1 MTKNIKM
8 EKGVGGLNIL
18 LSVIVM
24 IFVIGILIMTFVLTG
39 TKIGESNA
47 AYDLGAGSSSHVN
60 ESHVM
65 SNAGFN
71 LDDYSLRNVVCT
83 LTLVKNHSNGVTIT
97 SGNYTQNN
105 CFLNATAT
113 SIFKTATWNVTYTSV
128 YDVSNGVGTTINDT
142 SNSLADVVDWF
153 PIIITITAVVV
164 LILLIVLII
173 VSLRGAGMMGGGQM
187 GGA

>member
-1 MTKNIKM
+1 MKKNIKM

-47 AYDLGAGSSSHVN
+47 AYDLSAGSSSHVN

-65 SNAGFN
+65 SNDGFYLN
-71 LDDYSLRNVVCT
+71 DYSLRNVVCT
-83 LTLVKNHSNGVTIT
+83 LTLVKNHSNAVTIT

-173 VSLRGAGMMGGGQM
+173 VSLRGAGMMGGNM